1 MVTHT
6 IQNLDLCD
14 KIILMG
20 TGGRCCFC
28 GTTEEAR
35 MFFDTQNLADA
46 YNTVSAD
53 SATWE
58 REFAKFQKKD
68 YEMQTPAGQ
77 NQEDIKIRVRKPM
90 AIRQGLIL
98 TQRYIE
104 LMKND
109 LMRMAILI
117 LQPIIIG
124 LLLYVVADD
133 SVFDVY
139 KNTKTMM
146 FSLCC
151 SGIWIGLFNSIQE
164 ICKERNILRR
174 EYMTN
179 LKLPVYIFSKFFVQ
193 AIIGAVQAVLLA
205 GVFILVVDKDLPGL
219 FLDTFVPEIIFT
231 VWAVIVTSEATGLVI
246 SANAKSGDK
255 AMVVA
260 PFLLIVQLQI
270 GRASCRERV

>member
-1 MVTHT
+1 
-6 IQNLDLCD
+6 
-14 KIILMG
+14 
-20 TGGRCCFC
+20 
-28 GTTEEAR
+28 

-53 SATWE
+53 SPTWE

-77 NQEDIKIRVRKPM
+77 GQEDIKIRVRKPM
-90 AIRQGLIL
+90 AIRQGFIL

-139 KNTKTMM
+139 ENTKTMM
-146 FSLCC
+146 FS
-151 SGIWIGLFNSIQE
+151 
-164 ICKERNILRR
+164 
-174 EYMTN
+174 Y
-179 LKLPVYIFSKFFVQ
+179 
-193 AIIGAVQAVLLA
+193 AVQVY
-205 GVFILVVDKDLPGL
+205 G
-219 FLDTFVPEIIFT
+219 
-231 VWAVIVTSEATGLVI
+231 
-246 SANAKSGDK
+246 
-255 AMVVA
+255 
-260 PFLLIVQLQI
+260 
-270 GRASCRERV
+270 